1 MRYKL
6 IIALFTISTIAFFVQ
21 STVYAQP
28 YGKGIYDSNTHY
40 GGETALSI
48 SGTNAINF
56 SINPSTAG
64 TLSSASGNVTV
75 TSTDVVGYKLY
86 IRALGSTSMTRVGS
100 TIPASANLTLVP
112 LVVNTWGYN
121 TDAST
126 NFIGITTLDV
136 LLKNAVGP
144 FSAGD
149 STTVTYGLNIDRAVP
164 AGSYTSNLVYTA
176 VPQTN

>member
-6 IIALFTISTIAFFVQ
+6 IIALFTISTIVFFTQ

-28 YGKGIYDSNTHY
+28 YGKGIYNSNTPY

-48 SGTNAINF
+48 SATSAINL
-56 SINPSTAG
+56 SVNPSTAG
-64 TLSSASGNVTV
+64 TLASASGNVTV

-86 IRALGSTSMTRVGS
+86 IRALGSTSMSMVGS
-100 TIPASANLTLVP
+100 TIPASANLSLGA

-126 NFIGITTLDV
+126 NFIGVTTSDV

-144 FSAGD
+144 FSTGD
-149 STTVTYGLNIDRAVP
+149 STTVTYGLNIDRAVA
-164 AGSYTSNLVYTA
+164 AGSYASNLVYTA

>member
-6 IIALFTISTIAFFVQ
+6 IIALFTISTIVFFMQ

-28 YGKGIYDSNTHY
+28 YGKGIYDSNTPY
-40 GGETALSI
+40 GGQTTLSI
-48 SGTNAINF
+48 SATSAINL
-56 SINPSTAG
+56 SVNPSTTG
-64 TLSSASGNVTV
+64 TLASASGNVTV

-86 IRALGSTSMTRVGS
+86 IRALGLTSMTNVGS
-100 TIPASANLTLVP
+100 TIPASANLSLGT

-126 NFIGITTLDV
+126 NFIGITTSDV
-136 LLKNAVGP
+136 LLKNAIGP
-144 FSAGD
+144 FSTGD
-149 STTVTYGLNIDRAVP
+149 STTVTYGLNIDRAVA
-164 AGSYTSNLVYTA
+164 AGSYSSNLVYTA

>member
-164 AGSYTSNLVYTA
+164 AGSYASNLVYTA